1 MIAALYCTL
10 LLRDGQEQRGKC
22 SHRCHTCFITL
33 SDNGQIIATKSN
45 WKTLMLRLN
54 SHRYRDLFEAI
65 KDPLLDSIESQGI
78 SRPTL
83 LDLQPELRSA
93 LNSMEQPDFSAMLLK
108 MTGDP
113 SAAVKGIHQHLGN
126 SMNDSYDIEVMP
138 ELAFDFTLPF
148 DTSDISFDPSY
159 F

>member
-1 MIAALYCTL
+1 
-10 LLRDGQEQRGKC
+10 
-22 SHRCHTCFITL
+22 
-33 SDNGQIIATKSN
+33 
-45 WKTLMLRLN
+45 MLRLN

-78 SRPTL
+78 SRPIL
-83 LDLQPELRSA
+83 LDLQPEVRSA
-93 LNSMEQPDFSAMLLK
+93 LNSMEQPEFSAMLLK
-108 MTGDP
+108 MTGDS
-113 SAAVKGIHQHLGN
+113 SAAVKGINQHLGN
-126 SMNDSYDIEVMP
+126 SMNDSYNIEVMP